1 MTEIIDSSSE
11 PQNAVLSAGAT
22 LKARRIELGYTLDKV
37 SAQLKLTPRQ
47 IDAIENE
54 RFDELPGNTFVR
66 GFVRNYARFLDLP
79 MAPLLAHLE
88 SCLPQERQQAALP
101 RVNEDASV
109 LLGSGGGRTNSIL
122 LAFVVLVAFAA
133 GVGGVVW
140 YLQQPAQ
147 PELVAS
153 STTTLPQ
160 VVVLEAASEAAV
172 AENHA
177 SAVPAEVAS
186 VASAASVVAAKPIAA
201 SVPVLKASEVAAVL
215 PSQGELSISVLQ
227 DSWVQVQDATGAKLV
242 SELLKP
248 GMAKS
253 VAGVAP
259 YRLKIGNA
267 PQTKLVFRNQIVD
280 LTTYTRGYVAT
291 FELK

>member
-11 PQNAVLSAGAT
+11 PQNAVLSAGAA
-22 LKARRIELGYTLDKV
+22 LKARRIALGYTLDKV

-66 GFVRNYARFLDLP
+66 GFIRNYARFLDLP

-109 LLGSGGGRTNSIL
+109 LLGTGGRTNSIL

-153 STTTLPQ
+153 STTALPP
-160 VVVLEAASEAAV
+160 VVLEAASEAAV
-172 AENHA
+172 TENHA

-186 VASAASVVAAKPIAA
+186 VASVASVVAAKSVAA
-201 SVPVLKASEVAAVL
+201 SVPALKASEVAAAL